1 MKHVYTITNI
11 AVVKTRLFLIGSFW
25 LFKLYSVVGVQEVQG
40 SELCKLYSVVGVQ
53 EVQGS
58 ELCKLYS
65 VVCVQK
71 VQSSEIV
78 STNDNTCRSG
88 KLTFIVINPVIV
100 ISVISIK

>member
-11 AVVKTRLFLIGSFW
+11 AVVKTRLFLFVSFW

-40 SELCKLYSVVGVQ
+40 SELCKLYSV
-53 EVQGS
+53 
-58 ELCKLYS
+58 L
-65 VVCVQK
+65 CVQK
-71 VQSSEIV
+71 VQSSDLV
-78 STNDNTCRSG
+78 STNDNTYRSG